1 MNIRIEHHELVIKP
15 GGLRAETRV
24 PLTEITC
31 WDMLYEVAGRR
42 YLAFHL
48 GDKTAYAQLPR
59 LTPEARDALAAELS
73 ELLGSVPDISLLD
86 SERDNEHW
94 LKVWE
99 FIKWIGRYLRLFI
112 NPLRPPTPP
121 PKRRPPQ

>member
-24 PLTEITC
+24 PLTEIAC

>member
-1 MNIRIEHHELVIKP
+1 MKVSIEHHELVIKP

-24 PLTEITC
+24 PLADVTC
-31 WDMLYEVAGRR
+31 WDMLYEVTGRR

-59 LTPEARDALAAELS
+59 LTPEAREALAAQLS
-73 ELLGSVPDISLLD
+73 ELLGSPPDISLLD

-99 FIKWIGRYLRLFI
+99 YIKWIGRYLRLFI